1 VIERGAELDA
11 PILIIRLSRLGHIPG
26 SGSAEGGAA
35 SRSFSTTIKPSFQV
49 LR

>member
-1 VIERGAELDA
+1 M
-11 PILIIRLSRLGHIPG
+11 PG

-35 SRSFSTTIKPSFQV
+35 SRSFSTAIKPSFQV